1 MNSKAKTLLKVG
13 LPLVIVIQLISI
25 TFLLAKMSRDK
36 AFSCKAVGNYFVC
49 KQIKLKWYIKKV
61 KEAQVRMLK
70 MEPIRVRCRV
80 CSKEVKA
87 RAGKSVCCGCSN
99 MTTIKGDVISA
110 VDLSLVIMLNTYSV
124 KEDSGLSN
132 EQLEWQ
138 KARSRR
144 KITKMDFEVR

>member
-1 MNSKAKTLLKVG
+1 MTSKAKTLLKVG

-25 TFLLAKMSRDK
+25 TFLLGKMSKDK

-49 KQIKLKWYIKKV
+49 KQIELKWYIKKV
-61 KEAQVRMLK
+61 NEAQVRMLK
-70 MEPIRVRCRV
+70 MEPIRVRCRA
-80 CSKEVKA
+80 CNKEVKA

-110 VDLSLVIMLNTYSV
+110 VDLSQVIMLNTYSV
-124 KEDSGLSN
+124 NEDSGLSN